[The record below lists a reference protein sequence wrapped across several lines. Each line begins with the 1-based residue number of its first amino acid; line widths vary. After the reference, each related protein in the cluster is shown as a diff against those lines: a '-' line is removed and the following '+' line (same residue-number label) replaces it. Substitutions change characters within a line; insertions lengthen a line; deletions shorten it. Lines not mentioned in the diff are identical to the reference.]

1 MNKILTGNN
10 RISNVMKIFNEDFDF
25 GIFPNIN
32 PFTDLQIN
40 RTIWNAEFA
49 FIHEVNLYLNN

>member
-1 MNKILTGNN
+1 
-10 RISNVMKIFNEDFDF
+10 MKIFNEDSDF

-49 FIHEVNLYLNN
+49 FIYEVNLYLNN